1 VSESARYD
9 PEPVLRSTP
18 TAIALLLV
26 AAAPAYADLYRWID
40 PDTGSVRLSTLPP
53 SDPRASAELL
63 PYRGMAQKPPPT
75 AAAGAAGQSAS
86 MPALEAELRQLY
98 SRLAA
103 ATPQDLAAGG
113 GAFRQQLLRYE
124 SVRAQLDSL
133 DPAGAQRRAAE
144 ATSLMERLRQQK

>member
-1 VSESARYD
+1 
-9 PEPVLRSTP
+9 VLRSTP

-26 AAAPAYADLYRWID
+26 ATAPAYADLYRWID

-63 PYRGMAQKPPPT
+63 PYRGMAQKPPPPT
-75 AAAGAAGQSAS
+75 AAAGAARQSAS
-86 MPALEAELRQLY
+86 MPELEAQLRQLY

-103 ATPQDLAAGG
+103 ATPQDLANGG

-144 ATSLMERLRQQK
+144 ATSLMARLRQPK